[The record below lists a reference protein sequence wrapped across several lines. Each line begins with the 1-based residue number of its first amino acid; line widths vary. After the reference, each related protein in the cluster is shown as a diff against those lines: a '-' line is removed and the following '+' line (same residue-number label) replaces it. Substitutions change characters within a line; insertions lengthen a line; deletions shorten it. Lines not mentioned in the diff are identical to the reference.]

1 MERNKKVTIR
11 VNDAGKKYGDQTV
24 LKHVTLELEAGQ
36 IYGFVGQNG
45 SGKTVLFKSI
55 CGFTK
60 LTEGNIEV
68 LGKIIGRDID
78 MAEEVGAIIENPGFL
93 PNYSAFRNLKFLA
106 SLTGRIGDNEIRDAI
121 EKVGLDA
128 DSRKKVGKFSMGMRQ
143 RLGIAQAI
151 MENPMILI
159 LDEPFNGL
167 DKNGVEE
174 IRKLLLEQKNAGKT
188 IVLASHNSADIDILC
203 DEVYEMEQ
211 GVCTKI
217 K

>member
-11 VNDAGKKYGDQTV
+11 VNDAVKKYGDQTV

-78 MAEEVGAIIENPGFL
+78 MAEEVGAFL
-93 PNYSAFRNLKFLA
+93 TWYPC
-106 SLTGRIGDNEIRDAI
+106 
-121 EKVGLDA
+121 
-128 DSRKKVGKFSMGMRQ
+128 RQ
-143 RLGIAQAI
+143 
-151 MENPMILI
+151 
-159 LDEPFNGL
+159 
-167 DKNGVEE
+167 
-174 IRKLLLEQKNAGKT
+174 
-188 IVLASHNSADIDILC
+188 
-203 DEVYEMEQ
+203 EV
-211 GVCTKI
+211 
-217 K
+217 